1 MKTSIETV
9 EWMIDVVKNALEEG
23 SASASD
29 LEDWL
34 LAVVGL
40 EELALE
46 ESGDARISRTLSS
59 LVLPTGTLH

>member
-9 EWMIDVVKNALEEG
+9 EWMIDVVKTALEEG

-34 LAVVGL
+34 LAVVTL

-46 ESGDARISRTLSS
+46 EAADTRQALNFSS
-59 LVLPTGTLH
+59 WILPAGTLH